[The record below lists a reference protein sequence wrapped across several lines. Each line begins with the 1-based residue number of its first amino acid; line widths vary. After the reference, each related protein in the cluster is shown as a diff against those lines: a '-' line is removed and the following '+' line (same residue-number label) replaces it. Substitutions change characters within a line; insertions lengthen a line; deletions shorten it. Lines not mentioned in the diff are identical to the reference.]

1 MKFSIKIGIPILV
14 FSFIVP
20 FISSAAIVS
29 ESFVPLV
36 KKEMPAAE
44 NILTKQIVKLQQ
56 QSPFGDPQMN
66 HFPIGFSAGGRNVNR

>member
-1 MKFSIKIGIPILV
+1 MKFSIKIVLPILV

-44 NILTKQIVKLQQ
+44 NVSTRQIVKLRHQT
-56 QSPFGDPQMN
+56 PFGDPQMN
-66 HFPIGFSAGGRNVNR
+66 NFPIRFFGGR